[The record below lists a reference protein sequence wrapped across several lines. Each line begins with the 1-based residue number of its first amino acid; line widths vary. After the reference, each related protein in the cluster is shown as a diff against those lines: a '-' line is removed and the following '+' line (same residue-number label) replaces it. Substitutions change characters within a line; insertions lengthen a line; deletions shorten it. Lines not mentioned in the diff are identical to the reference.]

1 MDDTLKVT
9 GVLSQGYGVIPKLI
23 MKDTDLSIE
32 AKAIYA
38 YIASYAGNGS
48 TAFPSIKLIC
58 TDLEITENRFHRHKK
73 PLVEKGYIQIS
84 RERNEKGTFE
94 RNVYTINSVIVK
106 EQAQD
111 VVHPTR
117 QNEGL
122 DTKEPTRQNPG
133 MDKPSMDSPG
143 MENRVTNNNS
153 INNNSLNNNSITNNN
168 NKEKG
173 PVAVPEKNA
182 FQIYQENFGMLSPIV
197 TEEIMHWEKDV
208 GSELVIEAMKR
219 AALNQKPFSWAVG
232 IMRNWVK
239 KNIQTIEQAEADDVS
254 FLNNQQ
260 RKQNNYRG
268 GAQKVEKKPDW
279 MDEPQPTE
287 EKMISPEK
295 QAEFEERLIK
305 FRAGKKE
312 EGA

>member
-260 RKQNNYRG
+260 LKRNKYRG
-268 GAQKVEKKPDW
+268 GAQKIEK
-279 MDEPQPTE
+279 EPEWLNKEQASE
-287 EKMISPEK
+287 EELVPEDV
-295 QAEFEERLIK
+295 QAKFEERLK
-305 FRAGKKE
+305 RFR
-312 EGA
+312 EGGRAVND